1 MPKIFGGNA
10 SRLEMYGLFVAA
22 VILIGGGVSGAVV
35 LTSTNNQIISQA
47 VDESPIESQ
56 SGRVATSA
64 PTSSEDAAV
73 DGIRPPNG
81 QETRPSPFS
90 DQGESASEIGTS
102 PKNVETDDQRNARL
116 QQEGYDYAAAN
127 PVARFEDIEILSCT
141 ELPVYSR
148 ENPATVVD
156 TAILVRY
163 SIAYEAFHEMNAY
176 SFVNPGLPV
185 YQTTES
191 DARQMVTSNSA
202 FAPQVQLQLNPGRH
216 SIVLHGLRFISNT
229 SVRNVE
235 VRFGP
240 ADSTYG
246 YAQFDLPSIGPICG

>member
-1 MPKIFGGNA
+1 MAKIFGGSA
-10 SRLEMYGLFVAA
+10 SRLEVYALFAAA
-22 VILIGGGVSGAVV
+22 VVLIGGGVSGAIVLSSDSATVPPAVV
-35 LTSTNNQIISQA
+35 QPPVET
-47 VDESPIESQ
+47 Q
-56 SGRVATSA
+56 SGGAPESA
-64 PTSSEDAAV
+64 PTSSQVAPADEIQPLNGAETGTNLFTGRIESDAAIAKSPIV
-73 DGIRPPNG
+73 G
-81 QETRPSPFS
+81 ET
-90 DQGESASEIGTS
+90 E
-102 PKNVETDDQRNARL
+102 NQRNARL
-116 QQEGYDYAAAN
+116 QQERYDNAAAN

-163 SIAYEAFHEMNAY
+163 SIAYEAFHQMNAY

-191 DARQMVTSNSA
+191 DARQMIISNSA
-202 FAPQVQLQLNPGRH
+202 FAPQVQLELGPGRH
-216 SIVLHGLRFISNT
+216 SIVLYGLRFPNS

-246 YAQFDLPSIGPICG
+246 YAQFDLPSISPICG